1 MNGGIFLNA
10 GKQGTDI
17 ASFIL
22 SSAMLEHELDSSAAM
37 TSSEIMNDDHPFLK
51 MLFKTLTGFNSI
63 PIGASR

>member
-1 MNGGIFLNA
+1 MNGGILSNA

-17 ASFIL
+17 ANFIL
-22 SSAMLEHELDSSAAM
+22 SSAMLEHELVSNTAM

-63 PIGASR
+63 PIGSSR

>member
-1 MNGGIFLNA
+1 MNGGILSNA

-22 SSAMLEHELDSSAAM
+22 SSAMLEHELDFSTAM